1 MGIHRM
7 YIKTVTMM
15 ANMIINFLCLLKMY
29 LLASFLTT
37 KIIDKLSKVLGR
49 IWMVQVNIKRY
60 PHYVS
65 FIIAKMLLLLLCRR
79 KCWKS
84 LGSHHFWN
92 LTNWSSIR
100 IFNYFLIRLR
110 TFQHLIC
117 LKNKRY
123 TIFILGN
130 KIFK

>member
-84 LGSHHFWN
+84 AEKVLVHTTSEIWPTGQASE
-92 LTNWSSIR
+92 
-100 IFNYFLIRLR
+100 FLITSWSGWELFS
-110 TFQHLIC
+110 TSYV
-117 LKNKRY
+117 LKTKDTLSSY
-123 TIFILGN
+123 
-130 KIFK
+130 